1 MTTAILTHPDCAQH
15 EMGEGHPESPMRLK
29 AILAA
34 LESSGLA
41 AKLTMHEA
49 PPAQREHLERVHH
62 AEHVDMV
69 FEAAPERGY
78 AYLDPDTSMNPK
90 SLSAALRA
98 AGAVVRATD
107 MVIGGEASNAFCAVR
122 PPGHHATPQR
132 PMGFCIFNNVAIGAM
147 HAIER
152 HGLERVCVLDFDVH
166 HGNGTEDAFHE
177 DPRVMLCS
185 TFQHPYY
192 PYCGADS
199 GNEHIVNVPLPA
211 MTDGRGISRS
221 RRALLVAGARV
232 VRAAD
237 GLRVRGIRRA
247 SRRSP
252 RIPQARRRRLSLG
265 DREAHGR
272 GPTPRER
279 PRRLHARGW
288 LQHRSPGPLCG
299 RARSRPGWLGRT
311 LGSRFIEVAARIEPA
326 RSFLDAPPRSL
337 RPLTL
342 EVAALSPGR
351 SSVTRSSRPLPQHF
365 AEARD
370 AMPSSHES
378 LAANDVGRADI
389 AIKSPFEA
397 LRQASRGA
405 RHYWSSNEV
414 MPAVRA

>member
-211 MTDGRGISRS
+211 MTDGRGFREAVE
-221 RRALLVAGARV
+221 RFWLPALESFGPQMVFVSAGFDAHRDDPLAYLKLDDADYRWVTEKLMDVAQRHAKGRV
-232 VRAAD
+232 V
-237 GLRVRGIRRA
+237 
-247 SRRSP
+247 S
-252 RIPQARRRRLSLG
+252 
-265 DREAHGR
+265 
-272 GPTPRER
+272 
-279 PRRLHARGW
+279 
-288 LQHRSPGPLCG
+288 
-299 RARSRPGWLGRT
+299 
-311 LGSRFIEVAARIEPA
+311 
-326 RSFLDAPPRSL
+326 
-337 RPLTL
+337 TL
-342 EVAALSPGR
+342 EGGYN
-351 SSVTRSSRPLPQHF
+351 T
-365 AEARD
+365 
-370 AMPSSHES
+370 
-378 LAANDVGRADI
+378 
-389 AIKSPFEA
+389 EA
-397 LRQASRGA
+397 LA
-405 RHYWSSNEV
+405 RCVVEH
-414 MPAVRA
+414 VRVLAG

>member
-107 MVIGGEASNAFCAVR
+107 MVIGGEVSNAFCAVR

-211 MTDGRGISRS
+211 MTDGRGFREAVE
-221 RRALLVAGARV
+221 RFWLPALESFGPQMVFVSAGFDAHRDDPLAYLKLDDADYRWVTEKLMEVAHRHAKGRV
-232 VRAAD
+232 V
-237 GLRVRGIRRA
+237 
-247 SRRSP
+247 S
-252 RIPQARRRRLSLG
+252 
-265 DREAHGR
+265 
-272 GPTPRER
+272 
-279 PRRLHARGW
+279 
-288 LQHRSPGPLCG
+288 
-299 RARSRPGWLGRT
+299 
-311 LGSRFIEVAARIEPA
+311 
-326 RSFLDAPPRSL
+326 
-337 RPLTL
+337 TL
-342 EVAALSPGR
+342 EGGYN
-351 SSVTRSSRPLPQHF
+351 T
-365 AEARD
+365 
-370 AMPSSHES
+370 
-378 LAANDVGRADI
+378 
-389 AIKSPFEA
+389 EA
-397 LRQASRGA
+397 LA
-405 RHYWSSNEV
+405 RCVVEH
-414 MPAVRA
+414 VRVLAG

>member
-211 MTDGRGISRS
+211 MTDGRGFREAVE
-221 RRALLVAGARV
+221 RFWLPALESFGPQMVFVSAGFDAHRDDPLAYLKLDDADYRWVTEKLMDVADRHAKGRV
-232 VRAAD
+232 VSTLE
-237 GLRVRGIRRA
+237 GGYNT
-247 SRRSP
+247 
-252 RIPQARRRRLSLG
+252 
-265 DREAHGR
+265 EA
-272 GPTPRER
+272 
-279 PRRLHARGW
+279 
-288 LQHRSPGPLCG
+288 
-299 RARSRPGWLGRT
+299 LGRCVVEHV
-311 LGSRFIEVAARIEPA
+311 RV
-326 RSFLDAPPRSL
+326 
-337 RPLTL
+337 
-342 EVAALSPGR
+342 
-351 SSVTRSSRPLPQHF
+351 
-365 AEARD
+365 
-370 AMPSSHES
+370 
-378 LAANDVGRADI
+378 LAG
-389 AIKSPFEA
+389 
-397 LRQASRGA
+397 
-405 RHYWSSNEV
+405 
-414 MPAVRA
+414 